1 MRPGRGWGEVWEEC
15 GAEAAVN
22 LLQVNKQGKSVPGRE
37 PACIQAW
44 RLGGS
49 EAGVAMA
56 SRRWAS
62 KTHSRGWDDL
72 ELGRE
77 PRPRIRRALGSWLQ
91 CLDFILWLLQV
102 PRNNN
107 KLRVCYL
114 GHFSLRKL
122 YSPFVQLVKQKVYSY
137 ILLSF
142 RNKT

>member
-1 MRPGRGWGEVWEEC
+1 MSEAGERMGRGLGRMLGRDCGKPPPGRQTGGKLFQ
-15 GAEAAVN
+15 AENQHA
-22 LLQVNKQGKSVPGRE
+22 S
-37 PACIQAW
+37 

-62 KTHSRGWDDL
+62 KTHSRGWDAL

-91 CLDFILWLLQV
+91 SPDFILWLLQV

-122 YSPFVQLVKQKVYSY
+122 YSPFVQLVKQEVYSY
-137 ILLSF
+137 ILVSF